1 MPVQSPQN
9 DVPSSLNAE
18 EVARFNALA
27 KAWWNP
33 SGPMGVLHKFNPP
46 RLEYI
51 SEALCTHFDRHRD
64 APSPLDGL
72 SVLDIG
78 CGGGLISE
86 PMARL
91 GARVTGI
98 DPAEKNIRVAQEHA
112 QSMGFTID
120 YQPVTVEALAEAG
133 QTFDVVLALEVIEH
147 VNNPQAFVASCAHVL
162 KPNGVMIMATLNRTL
177 ASFALAI
184 VGAEYVLRWLPRGT
198 HSWNAFVKPSEMK
211 NWMTLSGVEPFQE
224 GGIVYSPLK
233 DVWKLS
239 SDMGVNYMISAR
251 KRA

>member
-1 MPVQSPQN
+1 MHTDSSQN
-9 DVPSSLNAE
+9 VAPSSLNKD
-18 EVARFNALA
+18 EVERFNALA

-51 SEALCTHFDRHRD
+51 SQALCDHFERDRD
-64 APSPLDGL
+64 EPAPLHGL

-91 GARVTGI
+91 GALVTGI
-98 DPAEKNIRVAQEHA
+98 DPAEKNIRIAQEHA
-112 QSMGFTID
+112 DMMGLPIT
-120 YQPVTVEALAEAG
+120 YHPLTVEALADVG